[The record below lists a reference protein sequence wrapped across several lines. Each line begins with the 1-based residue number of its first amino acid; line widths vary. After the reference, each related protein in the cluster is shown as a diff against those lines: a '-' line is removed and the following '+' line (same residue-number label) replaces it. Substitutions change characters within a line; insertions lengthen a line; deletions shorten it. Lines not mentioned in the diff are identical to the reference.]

1 MTSVGACEAK
11 TQFAELL
18 QRVEHGEKIVITRRG
33 KAVAMLVPIAR
44 EEKSDIRKVIE
55 QLKAYSKRQ
64 GRTLGSLAAR
74 ELIEAG
80 RRH

>member
-1 MTSVGACEAK
+1 MTSVGAFEAK
-11 TQFAELL
+11 SRLAELL

-33 KAVAMLVPIAR
+33 KAVAMLVPVEA
-44 EEKSDIRKVIE
+44 EEKSDIRKVIDE
-55 QLKAYSKRQ
+55 LKAYSKRQ